1 MWVFDTFTLSLLLA
15 GLMVVLWISEW
26 IPVYLTALLPLL
38 LAVPFGLLTPKDLA
52 LCYGDANIF
61 LFFGG
66 FVMALALE
74 KWGVHEQVARRI
86 IAIVGDKK
94 SNILLGFILS
104 TGLISMWISNT
115 ATALLML
122 PMAMAVVEAMPP
134 AHRQSRFAIFL
145 MLSIAYA
152 ANIGGVGTLIGSP
165 PNTQMASI
173 LAENFQIEIS
183 FLDWMKIGMPLA
195 IVLLLVMFFIFR
207 SLLGSERKD
216 VHDLHFHTLPWSKA
230 QKRVLWI
237 FSMVAGLW
245 IFREAIGSVFHIH
258 YRDENAAILGALAMF
273 LIPNGEEGKQKILR
287 WSDTEKLPWG
297 ILLLFGGGLALAAV
311 LEKNDVLTYLAS
323 TFKSFHGLGLV
334 TAIVIL
340 AAVAIFITELISNL
354 AMVTLMIPVVGIF
367 AQQTGLPLVSLA
379 MALTLGA
386 SMAFMMPVGTP
397 PNAIVFG
404 SGLIRIKDMMR
415 FGFLLNII
423 SVVLISLFVLLFL

>member
-1 MWVFDTFTLSLLLA
+1 MWVFDGFTLSLLLA
-15 GLMVVLWISEW
+15 GIMVVLWISEW

-38 LAVPFGLLTPKDLA
+38 FAVPLGLLTPKDLA
-52 LCYGDANIF
+52 QCYGDSNIF

-74 KWGVHEQVARRI
+74 KWGVHEQIARRI

-115 ATALLML
+115 ATALMML
-122 PMAMAVVEAMPP
+122 PMAIAVIEAMPP
-134 AHRQSRFAIFL
+134 SHRQSRFSVFL

-152 ANIGGVGTLIGSP
+152 SNIGGVGTLIGSP

-183 FLDWMKIGMPLA
+183 FFDWMKIGMPLA
-195 IVLLLVMFFIFR
+195 IILLLLMFVIFNY
-207 SLLGSERKD
+207 LLGAERKD
-216 VHDLHFHTLPWSKA
+216 VHDLHFHTLPWTKA

-237 FSMVAGLW
+237 FSIVAFLW
-245 IFREAIGSVFHIH
+245 IFREVLVGFGIN

-273 LIPNGEEGKQKILR
+273 LVPSGDGAKDKILR
-287 WSDTEKLPWG
+287 WTDTEKLPWG

-311 LEKNDVLTYLAS
+311 LEKNGVLKFLAA
-323 TFKSFHGLGLV
+323 TFESFNGIGLV
-334 TAIVIL
+334 AATLILTAL
-340 AAVAIFITELISNL
+340 AIFVSEVLSNL
-354 AMVTLMIPVVGIF
+354 AMVTLFVPVVGIF
-367 AQQTGLPLVSLA
+367 ANQTGLPLIPLA

-386 SMAFMMPVGTP
+386 SLAFMMPVGTP

-404 SGLIRIKDMMR
+404 SGYLRIKDMIR
-415 FGFLLNII
+415 FGFILNLI
-423 SVVLISLFVLLFL
+423 SLALISLFVILFL